1 MDGGEGM
8 NYFLQEIE
16 KENQQKQ
23 RNEIYAYNE
32 TSKQFG
38 VALTKEEIL
47 EVCLYENE
55 VLKENKRFSFDGGII
70 KKIMESFC
78 DSAYLYQDNYKEMI
92 CELVR
97 IFYLYKNE
105 SMDFLPDGELIE
117 FMKNAFETTCQG
129 DLDYLEGTVLDAYV
143 RSYKEHGGF

>member
-8 NYFLQEIE
+8 NYFLQEME

-105 SMDFLPDGELIE
+105 SMDLLPDGELIE